1 MRNTILCLFILT
13 LAVSLF
19 AQSAEDWL
27 WDETEPEEE
36 KLEADFIKVN
46 YDKKDARLAMV
57 MSMLVPGAGQFYA
70 DRSAITTYIFPVVEI
85 GMIAGYLYFENSGND
100 KTKDYERYAN
110 GEEITYTLHN
120 GTEITTTR
128 YDRERQASV
137 ESHLINFNTAD
148 IYEDLF
154 FRLDDNNSQHF
165 YEDIGKYS
173 HYVFGWADWY
183 YTFAANEQG
192 EFMYPN
198 WYPEGG
204 EANDSGWI
212 WTGNYPLYN
221 DPDHGFST
229 DEQVDKADHRSS
241 PMRKTYIDMP
251 KVNLAKLRS
260 LPLVWP

>member
-1 MRNTILCLFILT
+1 
-13 LAVSLF
+13 
-19 AQSAEDWL
+19 
-27 WDETEPEEE
+27 
-36 KLEADFIKVN
+36 
-46 YDKKDARLAMV
+46 
-57 MSMLVPGAGQFYA
+57 
-70 DRSAITTYIFPVVEI
+70 
-85 GMIAGYLYFENSGND
+85 
-100 KTKDYERYAN
+100 
-110 GEEITYTLHN
+110 
-120 GTEITTTR
+120 
-128 YDRERQASV
+128 
-137 ESHLINFNTAD
+137 
-148 IYEDLF
+148 
-154 FRLDDNNSQHF
+154 LDDNNSQHF

-241 PMRKTYIDMP
+241 PMRKTYIDMRNDAKSEFGKAQIFTFGLALNHIVAGLDAIRVTKSYNRNAITDSGFRMKYYTGIRNQHITP
-251 KVNLAKLRS
+251 MINLN
-260 LPLVWP
+260 WTF